1 MDTIGRNGN
10 NIANIPN
17 IKSDILFHLNNY
29 YQPKI
34 LFISQVS
41 MKLFQLL
48 LSILNHLLCSC
59 FVIMEAGFERES
71 LCFFVEKAH
80 GS

>member
-17 IKSDILFHLNNY
+17 IKSNILFHLNNY
-29 YQPKI
+29 YKPKI
-34 LFISQVS
+34 MFILQVS
-41 MKLFQLL
+41 LKLFQLL
-48 LSILNHLLCSC
+48 LSIFNHLLGGF
-59 FVIMEAGFERES
+59 FVIVEAGFEREG
-71 LCFFVEKAH
+71 LCFFVEKVH

>member
-17 IKSDILFHLNNY
+17 IKSNILFHLNNY

-34 LFISQVS
+34 LFILQISL
-41 MKLFQLL
+41 KLFQLL
-48 LSILNHLLCSC
+48 LSIRNHLLSGF
-59 FVIMEAGFERES
+59 FVIVESDFERES
-71 LCFFVEKAH
+71 LCFFVEKVH